1 MDTQGFQVPER
12 LVDQSVPCEGGE
24 PDELVCANAQVEMSA
39 LGSASMAGMQGAIV
53 SNLEGLRR
61 ECVGQSLLQD

>member
-12 LVDQSVPCEGGE
+12 LVDQPVTCEGGE
-24 PDELVCANAQVEMSA
+24 PDELACTNAKVEMPA
-39 LGSASMAGMQGAIV
+39 FGSAGMAGVQGAVV